1 MLALSHQFE
10 IGMATMFVAAASYS
24 LAAESDITVPPETR
38 PFMLAMPP
46 TYPEEARAQ
55 RITGR
60 GLYDVFIDPPTGVV
74 TRVTVTQSTGSKIL
88 DGAAVNAFLRWC
100 ARPGKLSH
108 LRAPM
113 YFYASQVMSPKAS
126 NRAMQQR
133 TELQRGAL
141 SG

>member
-38 PFMLAMPP
+38 PLMLAMPRP

-74 TRVTVTQSTGSKIL
+74 TR
-88 DGAAVNAFLRWC
+88 R
-100 ARPGKLSH
+100 ARVRRSSMVRRLTPSS
-108 LRAPM
+108 A
-113 YFYASQVMSPKAS
+113 
-126 NRAMQQR
+126 
-133 TELQRGAL
+133 GAL
-141 SG
+141 DPEN